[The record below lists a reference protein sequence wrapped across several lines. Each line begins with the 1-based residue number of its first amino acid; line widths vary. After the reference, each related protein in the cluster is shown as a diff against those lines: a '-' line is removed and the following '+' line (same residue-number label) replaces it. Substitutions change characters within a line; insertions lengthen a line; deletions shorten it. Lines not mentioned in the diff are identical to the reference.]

1 MHAHTRENKNE
12 IIINGILGF
21 IKEKEFTL
29 IDWRD
34 ACYKYGFND
43 GRTIRKYLQ
52 IALVLG
58 LIEKAGLMTFRKKAK
73 I

>member
-1 MHAHTRENKNE
+1 MHAHTHENKNE
-12 IIINGILGF
+12 IIINGILSF

-43 GRTIRKYLQ
+43 RRTIMKY
-52 IALVLG
+52 IRVALVLG
-58 LIEKAGLMTFRKKAK
+58 LVKTSDYIHFKKAK
-73 I
+73 